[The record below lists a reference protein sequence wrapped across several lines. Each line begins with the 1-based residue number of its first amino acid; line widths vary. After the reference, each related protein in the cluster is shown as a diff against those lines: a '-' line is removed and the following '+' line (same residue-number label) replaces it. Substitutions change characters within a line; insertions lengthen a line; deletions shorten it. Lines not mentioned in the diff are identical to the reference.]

1 MPAQTTSRLL
11 TAADEV
17 LLAKRIERG
26 DLSAKEQMIE
36 SNVGLVYA
44 LAGPYRGRGVPF
56 DDLVQEGVVGLIRAV
71 ERFDHRRGRRFSTY
85 AAWWIRHS
93 FMDALDKARP
103 IRIPPAAA
111 RQRAQR
117 DLPRV
122 TASLDESISEDGT
135 PLYELIADEDDQPP
149 WQRAAELESRREVW
163 SMLRKLPARHRQVL
177 VRRYGLVGDHVQT
190 HAQIGASLGVGEERS
205 RQLER
210 QALHWLHELGGGLR
224 LAA

>member
-1 MPAQTTSRLL
+1 MPAQTANRLL

-17 LLAKRIERG
+17 RLAKRIERG

-36 SNVGLVYA
+36 SNMGLVYA
-44 LAGPYRGRGVPF
+44 LARHYRGRGVPF

-103 IRIPPAAA
+103 IRIPAAAA

-122 TASLDESISEDGT
+122 TASLDEPIGEDGT
-135 PLYELIADEDDQPP
+135 PLYEVIADDDAQAP
-149 WQRAAELESRREVW
+149 WQRAADVETRRQAW
-163 SMLRKLPARHRQVL
+163 SMLRMMPPRHREVL
-177 VRRYGLVGDHVQT
+177 VRRYGLVGDRVET
-190 HAQIGASLGVGEERS
+190 HAQIGARLGVGEERT

-210 QALHWLHELGGGLR
+210 EALHRLRELGSGHR

>member
-1 MPAQTTSRLL
+1 MPGQTANRLL

-17 LLAKRIERG
+17 RLAKRIERG

-36 SNVGLVYA
+36 SNLRLVYT
-44 LAGPYRGRGVPF
+44 LARPYRGRGVPF
-56 DDLVQEGVVGLIRAV
+56 EDLVQEGVVGLIRAV

-103 IRIPPAAA
+103 IRIPAAAA
-111 RQRAQR
+111 RQR

-122 TASLDESISEDGT
+122 TASLDAPIGEDGT
-135 PLYELIADEDDQPP
+135 PLYELVADDDAQPP
-149 WQRAAELESRREVW
+149 WQRAEELETRRQVW
-163 SMLRKLPARHRQVL
+163 SLLRKLPPRRRQVL
-177 VRRYGLVGDHVQT
+177 VRRYGLVGDQVQT
-190 HAQIGASLGVGEERS
+190 HAQIGASLGVGEERT

-210 QALHWLHELGGGLR
+210 QALQWLHELGGGLR

>member
-1 MPAQTTSRLL
+1 MPGQTANRLL

-17 LLAKRIERG
+17 RLAKRIERG
-26 DLSAKEQMIE
+26 DLSAKERMIE
-36 SNVGLVYA
+36 SNMGLVYA
-44 LAGPYRGRGVPF
+44 LAGHYRGRGVPF

-103 IRIPPAAA
+103 IRIPAAAA

-122 TASLDESISEDGT
+122 TASLDEPIGEDGT
-135 PLYELIADEDDQPP
+135 PLYEVIADDDAQAP
-149 WQRAAELESRREVW
+149 WQRAADVETQRQVW
-163 SMLRKLPARHRQVL
+163 SMLRMMPPRHREVL
-177 VRRYGLVGDHVQT
+177 VRRYGLVGDRVET
-190 HAQIGASLGVGEERS
+190 HAQIGARLGVGEERT

-210 QALHWLHELGGGLR
+210 EALHRLRELGGAHR

>member
-1 MPAQTTSRLL
+1 MPGQTANRLL

-17 LLAKRIERG
+17 RLAKRIERG

-36 SNVGLVYA
+36 SNLGLVYA
-44 LAGPYRGRGVPF
+44 LAGTYRGRGVPF
-56 DDLVQEGVVGLIRAV
+56 EDLVQEGVVGLIRAV

-93 FMDALDKARP
+93 FMDALDTARP
-103 IRIPPAAA
+103 IRIPAAAA
-111 RQRAQR
+111 RLR

-122 TASLDESISEDGT
+122 TASLDESIGEDGT
-135 PLYELIADEDDQPP
+135 PLYEVIADDDAQPP
-149 WQRAAELESRREVW
+149 WQRAEELETRRQVW
-163 SMLRKLPARHRQVL
+163 SMLRMMPSRHREVL
-177 VRRYGLVGDHVQT
+177 VRRYGLVGDRVRT
-190 HAQIGASLGVGEERS
+190 HAQIGAVLGLGEERS

-210 QALHWLHELGGGLR
+210 EALHRLRELGGGQR

>member
-1 MPAQTTSRLL
+1 MPAQTANRLL

-17 LLAKRIERG
+17 RLAKRIERG

-103 IRIPPAAA
+103 IRIPAAAA

-122 TASLDESISEDGT
+122 TASLDEPIGEDGT
-135 PLYELIADEDDQPP
+135 PLYEVIADDDAQAP
-149 WQRAAELESRREVW
+149 WQRAADVETRRQAW
-163 SMLRKLPARHRQVL
+163 SMLRMMPPRHREVL
-177 VRRYGLVGDHVQT
+177 VRRYGLVGDRVET
-190 HAQIGASLGVGEERS
+190 HAQIGARLGVGEERT

-210 QALHWLHELGGGLR
+210 EALHRLRELGSGHR

>member
-1 MPAQTTSRLL
+1 MPGQTANRLL
-11 TAADEV
+11 SAADEV
-17 LLAKRIERG
+17 RLAKRIERG

-36 SNVGLVYA
+36 SNLRLVYT
-44 LAGPYRGRGVPF
+44 LARPYRGRGVPF

-103 IRIPPAAA
+103 IRIPAAAA

-122 TASLDESISEDGT
+122 TASLDAPIGEDGT
-135 PLYELIADEDDQPP
+135 PLYELVADDDAQPP
-149 WQRAAELESRREVW
+149 WQRAEELETRRQVW
-163 SMLRKLPARHRQVL
+163 SMLRKLPPRHRQVL
-177 VRRYGLVGDHVQT
+177 VRRYGLVGDQVQT
-190 HAQIGASLGVGEERS
+190 HAQIGASLGVGEERT

-210 QALHWLHELGGGLR
+210 QALQWLHELVGGLR

>member
-1 MPAQTTSRLL
+1 MPGQTANRLL
-11 TAADEV
+11 SAADEV
-17 LLAKRIERG
+17 RLAKRIERG

-36 SNVGLVYA
+36 SNLRLVYT

-56 DDLVQEGVVGLIRAV
+56 EDLVQEGVVGLIRAV
-71 ERFDHRRGRRFSTY
+71 ERFDHRRGRKFSTY
-85 AAWWIRHS
+85 AAWWIRRS
-93 FMDALDKARP
+93 LMDALDKARA
-103 IRIPPAAA
+103 IRIPAAAA

-122 TASLDESISEDGT
+122 TASLDAPIGEDGT
-135 PLYELIADEDDQPP
+135 PLYELVADDDAQPP
-149 WQRAAELESRREVW
+149 WQRAEELETRRQVW
-163 SMLRKLPARHRQVL
+163 SMLRKLPPRHRQVL
-177 VRRYGLVGDHVQT
+177 ARRYGLVGDRVQT

-210 QALHWLHELGGGLR
+210 QALQWLRELGGGLR